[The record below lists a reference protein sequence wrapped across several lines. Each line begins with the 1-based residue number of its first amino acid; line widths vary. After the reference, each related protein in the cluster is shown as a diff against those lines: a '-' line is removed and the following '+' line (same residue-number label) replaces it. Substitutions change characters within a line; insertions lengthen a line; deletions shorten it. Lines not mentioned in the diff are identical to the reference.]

1 MSEISKSKQK
11 RMDQQHQRSVQHRQ
25 KAAATFWKIAIPLVI
40 VGAIV
45 AGIYFYQLSKLDYSR
60 YLNDNGSIKGVKAS
74 DYVTVNDENI
84 SFSKAELLPDDS
96 QIDSDIDSD
105 LSSHQVL
112 SEDAGLL
119 SSYGDKLSITYTST
133 MDGAAYKNAE
143 DPTDYTIGDGT
154 FSSDFDDALQDRA
167 PGEDFTVSV
176 TFDDDYEDADAAG
189 KTAEFNVHVAGIY
202 QDPEFDD
209 AYVQQYHSD
218 VASTTE
224 EYRQSLID
232 KHYEDN
238 LSSKVEESL
247 SQNSVVS
254 KYPSA
259 YLDNLSR
266 VIADQERNYMIQ
278 MYQMF
283 GMTAPSGETWEIMG
297 AASEEEFKATTAA
310 QAKEEV
316 EKSLE
321 IQYLFDKYGLSTSD
335 ADVRSYY
342 INENGF
348 TDESFDEAV
357 KANGKGF
364 YAQQYMKKIVLDKL
378 KEVVKITE

>member
-11 RMDQQHQRSVQHRQ
+11 RMDQQHQRDVQHRQ
-25 KAAATFWKIAIPLVI
+25 KAAATFWKIVIPLVL

-45 AGIYFYQLSKLDYSR
+45 AGVYFYQRSKLDYSR

-84 SFSKAELLPDDS
+84 SFAKADLLPEDS
-96 QIDSDIDSD
+96 QIDSEIDSD

-112 SEDAGLL
+112 SEDAELL
-119 SSYGDKLSITYTST
+119 SSYGDKLSITYTSAI
-133 MDGAAYKNAE
+133 DGVVYKNAE
-143 DPTDYTIGDGT
+143 EATDYSIGDET
-154 FSSDFDDALQDRA
+154 FTSDFDDALEDRA
-167 PGEDFTVSV
+167 PGEDFTVDV
-176 TFDDDYEDADAAG
+176 TFADDYSDADAAG
-189 KTAEFNVHVAGIY
+189 KTAQFDVHVIGIY

-218 VASTTE
+218 VASTTD

-232 KHYEDN
+232 KHYEEN
-238 LSSKVEESL
+238 LSSKVEASL
-247 SQNSVVS
+247 SENSVVN
-254 KYPSA
+254 KYPNS
-259 YLDNLSR
+259 YMDNLSR
-266 VIADQERNYMIQ
+266 VIVDQERNYMLQ

-283 GMTAPSGETWEIMG
+283 GMSAPSGETWELMG
-297 AASEEEFKATTAA
+297 AASEEEFKEHTAA
-310 QAKEEV
+310 QAKLETV
-316 EKSLE
+316 KYME
-321 IQYLFDKYGLSTSD
+321 IQYLFDKYGLSISD
-335 ADVRSYY
+335 ADVRSYF
-342 INENGF
+342 ITENGF
-348 TDESFDEAV
+348 TDESFNEAV

>member
-11 RMDQQHQRSVQHRQ
+11 RMDQQHQRTVQHRQ
-25 KAAATFWKIAIPLVI
+25 KAAATFWKIFIPLVL
-40 VGAIV
+40 VGAIC
-45 AGIYFYQLSKLDYSR
+45 AGVYFYQLSKLDYSR

-74 DYVTVNDENI
+74 DYVTVNDESI
-84 SFSKAELLPDDS
+84 SFAKADLLPEDS
-96 QIDSDIDSD
+96 QIDSEIDSD

-112 SEDAGLL
+112 SEDADLL

-133 MDGAAYKNAE
+133 IDGAEYKNTDSA
-143 DPTDYTIGDGT
+143 TDYSIGDET
-154 FSSDFDDALQDRA
+154 FSSDFDDALEDRA
-167 PGEDFTVSV
+167 PGEDFTVDV
-176 TFDDDYEDADAAG
+176 TFADDYSDADAAG
-189 KTAEFNVHVAGIY
+189 KTAQFDVHVVGIY

-232 KHYEDN
+232 KHYEEN
-238 LSSKVEESL
+238 LASKVEASL

-254 KYPSA
+254 KYPNS
-259 YLDNLSR
+259 YMDNLSR

-283 GMTAPSGETWEIMG
+283 GMSAPSGETWELMG
-297 AASEEEFKATTAA
+297 AASEEEFKATTAE
-310 QAKEEV
+310 QAKTET
-316 EKSLE
+316 EKYLE
-321 IQYLFDKYGLSTSD
+321 IQYLFDKYGLSVSD
-335 ADVRSYY
+335 ADVRSYF
-342 INENGF
+342 ISENGF